1 MSTRNCW
8 PASAGTTPSSTAW
21 RPDSSPPSAPTRASP
36 SRSSAR
42 SWPASASRTPPSTP
56 PPSRPACAK
65 ADEYQALAAR
75 LNRLTNDDPEVRALR
90 RAAAA
95 AIEAGEFEAADLRLA
110 EAEARDLD
118 VVEELESLAA
128 RRRLSAAETR
138 AERGA
143 AARLR
148 LDYRAAA
155 DHYAE
160 AATIVPATDR
170 EARWWFRM
178 EQGSALYDQGAEF
191 GDNPALNQA
200 IAAYGLALGLVSRA
214 KQPSDWAL
222 TQTDLG
228 GALRLLGE
236 REAGTARLEEAAE
249 AFRAAL
255 GELSRERA
263 PLAWAVIQSKLG
275 GAL

>member
-1 MSTRNCW
+1 M
-8 PASAGTTPSSTAW
+8 
-21 RPDSSPPSAPTRASP
+21 
-36 SRSSAR
+36 
-42 SWPASASRTPPSTP
+42 
-56 PPSRPACAK
+56 
-65 ADEYQALAAR
+65 
-75 LNRLTNDDPEVRALR
+75 
-90 RAAAA
+90 
-95 AIEAGEFEAADLRLA
+95 
-110 EAEARDLD
+110 
-118 VVEELESLAA
+118 EELESLAA

-275 GAL
+275 GALLALGEREAGTTRLEEAVTAYRQVLAVFEQAEASYYVKLAQHNLALANDLLAKRRGAG